1 MSALWIALGIVV
13 ALVVALRVRSLI
25 RPEPFPP
32 WMTPMLEGSLR
43 RLFLDRE
50 RTLERSGLGP
60 GMRAL
65 EVGPGGGYL
74 TERAV
79 EVLGPKGTLV
89 CLDLQIEMLRKVRKR
104 LGTRAPLLVCASG
117 SCLPL
122 RDGAFDLASLVSVL
136 GEIPDRCAALQEYVR
151 RILRGCPRFS

>member
-1 MSALWIALGIVV
+1 MSTILIALGILV
-13 ALVVALRVRSLI
+13 ALVVAVRVRSLI

-32 WMTPMLEGSLR
+32 WMTPMLEGRLR

-50 RTLERSGLGP
+50 STLERSGLDP

-79 EVLGPKGTLV
+79 ELLGSEGTLV
-89 CLDLQIEMLRKVRKR
+89 CLDLQIEMLHKVRER

-117 SCLPL
+117 SSLPL
-122 RDGAFDLASLVSVL
+122 RDGTFDLAFLVSVL
-136 GEIPDRCAALQEYVR
+136 GEIPDRRAAMLEYARVLRPGR
-151 RILRGCPRFS
+151 RR